1 MSNYVT
7 VRINISSVLQCDGG
21 LNGGDWLYE
30 GVGGEDGDED
40 GDVGGG
46 DDDETKATITSFC
59 LGSRGAGWLG
69 GKITPSIWGSKPP
82 SLGMTCLLM
91 VSMLVIASLTSLQS

>member
-40 GDVGGG
+40 GDVDDG
-46 DDDETKATITSFC
+46 DGDETKATITSFC

-82 SLGMTCLLM
+82 SLEITYLQM
-91 VSMLVIASLTSLQS
+91 VVNNIITSSPSPS